1 MARNRY
7 GWQKRA
13 KEIARK
19 QKNDDKMKRRQG
31 KMPILSAE
39 EMPEA
44 AEPGMDGIEVLQSIK
59 RDYPH
64 IPVIMITGYA
74 TVESAVEAMK
84 SRGGAR
90 HYIPR
95 R

>member
-31 KMPILSAE
+31 KITTLSEEEIPGVSEEGMEGLAE
-39 EMPEA
+39 TESGETELTAGPSQPE
-44 AEPGMDGIEVLQSIK
+44 
-59 RDYPH
+59 
-64 IPVIMITGYA
+64 
-74 TVESAVEAMK
+74 
-84 SRGGAR
+84 
-90 HYIPR
+90 
-95 R
+95 

>member
-31 KMPILSAE
+31 KAPLSEAE
-39 EMPEA
+39 EMVEGEGLEMDSLSETDS
-44 AEPGMDGIEVLQSIK
+44 AETELPANPSQPD
-59 RDYPH
+59 
-64 IPVIMITGYA
+64 
-74 TVESAVEAMK
+74 
-84 SRGGAR
+84 
-90 HYIPR
+90 
-95 R
+95 

>member
-31 KMPILSAE
+31 KVAELEGE
-39 EMPEA
+39 EMPETSEEIMT
-44 AEPGMDGIEVLQSIK
+44 EPVDA
-59 RDYPH
+59 D
-64 IPVIMITGYA
+64 
-74 TVESAVEAMK
+74 TVESNLEL
-84 SRGGAR
+84 RP
-90 HYIPR
+90 IPQD
-95 R
+95 

>member
-31 KMPILSAE
+31 KAPLTEAE
-39 EMPEA
+39 EMVEGEGIEMDSLSETDA
-44 AEPGMDGIEVLQSIK
+44 AETELPAGPSQPD
-59 RDYPH
+59 
-64 IPVIMITGYA
+64 
-74 TVESAVEAMK
+74 
-84 SRGGAR
+84 
-90 HYIPR
+90 
-95 R
+95 

>member
-31 KMPILSAE
+31 KGPLPEAE
-39 EMPEA
+39 EMLE
-44 AEPGMDGIEVLQSIK
+44 GD
-59 RDYPH
+59 
-64 IPVIMITGYA
+64 
-74 TVESAVEAMK
+74 AVEMDSLPETDSVETELPAGP
-84 SRGGAR
+84 SQ
-90 HYIPR
+90 PD
-95 R
+95 

>member
-31 KMPILSAE
+31 KAPLSEAE
-39 EMPEA
+39 EMPEGEAMELDSLPETDA
-44 AEPGMDGIEVLQSIK
+44 AE
-59 RDYPH
+59 
-64 IPVIMITGYA
+64 TGLPA
-74 TVESAVEAMK
+74 GPSQPE
-84 SRGGAR
+84 
-90 HYIPR
+90 
-95 R
+95 

>member
-31 KMPILSAE
+31 KGPLPEAE
-39 EMPEA
+39 EMLE
-44 AEPGMDGIEVLQSIK
+44 G
-59 RDYPH
+59 
-64 IPVIMITGYA
+64 
-74 TVESAVEAMK
+74 EAMEMD
-84 SRGGAR
+84 SLPETDSVETELPAG
-90 HYIPR
+90 PSQPD
-95 R
+95 

>member
-31 KMPILSAE
+31 KAPLTEAE
-39 EMPEA
+39 EMPE
-44 AEPGMDGIEVLQSIK
+44 
-59 RDYPH
+59 
-64 IPVIMITGYA
+64 
-74 TVESAVEAMK
+74 
-84 SRGGAR
+84 GGAMEMDSL
-90 HYIPR
+90 PETDSVETELPAGSSQPD
-95 R
+95 

>member
-31 KMPILSAE
+31 KVITLEGE
-39 EMPEA
+39 EMPETSEEILT
-44 AEPGMDGIEVLQSIK
+44 EPVEGDL
-59 RDYPH
+59 
-64 IPVIMITGYA
+64 
-74 TVESAVEAMK
+74 VESGLEL
-84 SRGGAR
+84 SL
-90 HYIPR
+90 IPQD
-95 R
+95 

>member
-31 KMPILSAE
+31 KGPLPEAE
-39 EMPEA
+39 EMLEGGDAIEMDSLPET
-44 AEPGMDGIEVLQSIK
+44 DS
-59 RDYPH
+59 
-64 IPVIMITGYA
+64 
-74 TVESAVEAMK
+74 VETELPAGPSQ
-84 SRGGAR
+84 
-90 HYIPR
+90 PD
-95 R
+95 

>member
-31 KMPILSAE
+31 KGPLPEAE
-39 EMPEA
+39 EMLEGDALEIDSLPET
-44 AEPGMDGIEVLQSIK
+44 DS
-59 RDYPH
+59 
-64 IPVIMITGYA
+64 
-74 TVESAVEAMK
+74 VETELPAGPSQ
-84 SRGGAR
+84 
-90 HYIPR
+90 PD
-95 R
+95 

>member
-31 KMPILSAE
+31 KAPLLENE
-39 EMPEA
+39 EMPE
-44 AEPGMDGIEVLQSIK
+44 GD
-59 RDYPH
+59 
-64 IPVIMITGYA
+64 
-74 TVESAVEAMK
+74 AVEMDSLAETD
-84 SRGGAR
+84 SVETELPAG
-90 HYIPR
+90 PSQPD
-95 R
+95 

>member
-31 KMPILSAE
+31 KGPLPEAE
-39 EMPEA
+39 EMLEGDALEMDSLPET
-44 AEPGMDGIEVLQSIK
+44 DS
-59 RDYPH
+59 
-64 IPVIMITGYA
+64 
-74 TVESAVEAMK
+74 VETELPAGPSQ
-84 SRGGAR
+84 
-90 HYIPR
+90 PD
-95 R
+95 

>member
-31 KMPILSAE
+31 KGPLPEAE
-39 EMPEA
+39 EMLEGDAMEMDSLPET
-44 AEPGMDGIEVLQSIK
+44 DS
-59 RDYPH
+59 
-64 IPVIMITGYA
+64 
-74 TVESAVEAMK
+74 VETELPAGPSQ
-84 SRGGAR
+84 
-90 HYIPR
+90 PD
-95 R
+95 

>member
-31 KMPILSAE
+31 KALPEAE
-39 EMPEA
+39 EMLEGEALEMDSLPET
-44 AEPGMDGIEVLQSIK
+44 D
-59 RDYPH
+59 
-64 IPVIMITGYA
+64 
-74 TVESAVEAMK
+74 AVETELPAGP
-84 SRGGAR
+84 SQ
-90 HYIPR
+90 PD
-95 R
+95 

>member
-31 KMPILSAE
+31 KVITLEGE
-39 EMPEA
+39 EMPESSEEMLTEPVEGDL
-44 AEPGMDGIEVLQSIK
+44 AESGIQLS
-59 RDYPH
+59 P
-64 IPVIMITGYA
+64 IPQD
-74 TVESAVEAMK
+74 
-84 SRGGAR
+84 
-90 HYIPR
+90 
-95 R
+95 